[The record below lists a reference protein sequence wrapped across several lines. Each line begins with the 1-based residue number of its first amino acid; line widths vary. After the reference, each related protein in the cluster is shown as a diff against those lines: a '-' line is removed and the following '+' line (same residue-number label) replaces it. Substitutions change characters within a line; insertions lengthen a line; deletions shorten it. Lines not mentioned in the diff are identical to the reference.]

1 MYIEDIIDNLV
12 GIGSLGNARATFLGA
27 YDDTL
32 LSSFDSQLS
41 SGLGLT
47 EKQQALAIRI
57 LKKHSQEITNLLSKP
72 VELFLENPQFR
83 SPPRSIS
90 HSKTV
95 KLFKDQ
101 ENKRYLIRVSFP
113 FDEKLVND
121 IKAYKK
127 EGVHKRVSYT
137 RPTNSEDISWNTQSR
152 SWDFPLREEHIDWL
166 SSKLPSDEFLFDNE
180 LIEFSK
186 EISKV
191 KNQIEK
197 YVPMVIFDGENFK
210 FANSHRNIPQP
221 QSSDLL
227 EVLFH
232 ARKYGISTWD
242 ENIDQALNDVTIN
255 SYTKKLLSKKV
266 DGDIVIDPEIVKID
280 ELSDTINYI
289 GNTLFVIP
297 GGDEYNMLTMSHRF
311 LQRLGITNDQ
321 ISVLFRLDGN
331 SGKICNDYVKDN
343 KLNNPIDEKIKIFFI
358 STKVPKPLL
367 KTSTTIDAIVNLGS
381 TTVHYT
387 LKNLLKNHH
396 FVINY
401 TTKKLKERYIF

>member
-12 GIGSLGNARATFLGA
+12 GIGSLGNAPPAFLSA
-27 YDDTL
+27 YDDML
-32 LSSFDSQLS
+32 LTSFDSQLS

-47 EKQQALAIRI
+47 EKQQALSVRI
-57 LKKHSQEITNLLSKP
+57 LKKHSQEISNLISKP

-101 ENKRYLIRVSFP
+101 ENKRSLIRVSFP
-113 FDEKLVND
+113 YDEKLVND
-121 IKAYKK
+121 IKVY
-127 EGVHKRVSYT
+127 KRVTSIKRTSVSRSINY
-137 RPTNSEDISWNTQSR
+137 EDIFWNTQSR
-152 SWDFPLREEHIDWL
+152 TWDFHLREEHIDWL
-166 SSKLPSDEFLFDNE
+166 SSKLSSEGFSFDNE
-180 LIEFSK
+180 LVEFSK

-197 YVPMVIFDGENFK
+197 YVPMVIFDGKNFK
-210 FANSHRNIPQP
+210 FSNTHKNIPQP

-227 EVLFH
+227 EVLFY

-242 ENIDQALNDVTIN
+242 ENIDQALNDATIN
-255 SYTKKLLSKKV
+255 SYTKTLLSKKI

-289 GNTLFVIP
+289 GNTVFVIP
-297 GGDEYNMLTMSHRF
+297 GGDEYSMLTMSHRF
-311 LQRLGITNDQ
+311 LQRMGIKNEQ

-343 KLNNPIDEKIKIFFI
+343 QLNNPINENIKIFFI

-367 KTSTTIDAIVNLGS
+367 KTSTTIDAIVNLVS

>member
-12 GIGSLGNARATFLGA
+12 GFSSLGNSAPRFLGA
-27 YDDTL
+27 YDEAL

-47 EKQQALAIRI
+47 EKQQTLAVRI
-57 LKKHSQEITNLLSKP
+57 LKKHSQEISNLLSKP

-101 ENKRYLIRVSFP
+101 ENKRSLIRVSFP
-113 FDEKLVND
+113 YDEKLVND
-121 IKAYKK
+121 IKTYKREANK
-127 EGVHKRVSYT
+127 NRMSFS
-137 RPTNSEDISWNTQSR
+137 RPSSSEDIFWNTQSR
-152 SWDFPLREEHIDWL
+152 TWDFHLREEHIDWL
-166 SSKLPSDEFLFDNE
+166 NSKLSSEEFLFDKELKEFANE
-180 LIEFSK
+180 IE
-186 EISKV
+186 KV
-191 KNQIEK
+191 KIQIEN
-197 YVPMVIFDGENFK
+197 YVPMVIFDGKNFK
-210 FANSHRNIPQP
+210 FSNTHKNIPQP
-221 QSSDLL
+221 QSNDLL
-227 EVLFH
+227 EVLFF
-232 ARKYGISTWD
+232 AKKYGIDTWD
-242 ENIDQALNDVTIN
+242 ENIDQSLNDGTIN
-255 SYTKKLLSKKV
+255 PYTKALLSKKI
-266 DGDIVIDPEIVKID
+266 GSEIVIDPEIVVID
-280 ELSDTINYI
+280 DLADTVNYI
-289 GNTLFVIP
+289 GNTVFVIP
-297 GGDEYNMLTMSHRF
+297 GGDEYNMLTKSHQF
-311 LQRLGITNDQ
+311 LQRMGIKNEQ

-331 SGKICNDYVKDN
+331 TGKICNDYVKDN
-343 KLNNPIDEKIKIFFI
+343 QLNNPIDEKINIFFI

>member
-12 GIGSLGNARATFLGA
+12 GIGSLGNSRADFLAA

-47 EKQQALAIRI
+47 EKQQALAVRI
-57 LKKHSQEITNLLSKP
+57 LKKHSQEISNLISKP

-83 SPPRSIS
+83 SPPRSIN

-95 KLFKDQ
+95 KLVKDQ
-101 ENKRYLIRVSFP
+101 ENKRSLIRVSFP
-113 FDEKLVND
+113 YDEKLVND
-121 IKAYKK
+121 IKVY
-127 EGVHKRVSYT
+127 KRVTSIK
-137 RPTNSEDISWNTQSR
+137 RPSVSRPINYEDIFWNTQSR
-152 SWDFPLREEHIDWL
+152 TWDFHLREEHIDWL
-166 SSKLPSDEFLFDNE
+166 SSKLSSEGFSFDNE
-180 LIEFSK
+180 LVEFSK

-197 YVPMVIFDGENFK
+197 YVPMVIFDGKNFK
-210 FANSHRNIPQP
+210 FSNTHKNIPQP

-227 EVLFH
+227 EVLFY

-255 SYTKKLLSKKV
+255 SYTKTLLSKKI

-280 ELSDTINYI
+280 ELSDTIDYI
-289 GNTLFVIP
+289 GNTVFVIP
-297 GGDEYNMLTMSHRF
+297 GGDEYSMLTMAHRF
-311 LQRLGITNDQ
+311 LQRIGIRNDQ

-343 KLNNPIDEKIKIFFI
+343 QLNNPINENIKIFFI

>member
-12 GIGSLGNARATFLGA
+12 GMSSLLNSAPRFLGA

-47 EKQQALAIRI
+47 EKQQTLAVRI
-57 LKKHSQEITNLLSKP
+57 LKKHSQEISNLLSKP
-72 VELFLENPQFR
+72 IELFLENPQFR

-101 ENKRYLIRVSFP
+101 ENKRSLIRVSFP
-113 FDEKLVND
+113 YDEKLVND

-127 EGVHKRVSYT
+127 EVGHKRSGYP
-137 RPTNSEDISWNTQSR
+137 RPINYEDIIWNTQSR
-152 SWDFPLREEHIDWL
+152 TWDFHLREEHIDWL
-166 SSKLPSDEFLFDNE
+166 SSKLSSEGFSFDNE
-180 LIEFSK
+180 LVEFSK

-197 YVPMVIFDGENFK
+197 YIPMVIFDGKNFK
-210 FANSHRNIPQP
+210 FSNTHKNIPQP

-227 EVLFH
+227 EVLFY

-242 ENIDQALNDVTIN
+242 ENIDQALNDATIN
-255 SYTKKLLSKKV
+255 SYTKTLLSKKI

-280 ELSDTINYI
+280 ELSDTIDYI
-289 GNTLFVIP
+289 GNTVFVIP
-297 GGDEYNMLTMSHRF
+297 GGDEYSMLTMSHRF
-311 LQRLGITNDQ
+311 LQRIGIRNDQ

-343 KLNNPIDEKIKIFFI
+343 QLNNPIDENIKIFFI

>member
-12 GIGSLGNARATFLGA
+12 GFGSLGNARANFFSA

-32 LSSFDSQLS
+32 LSSFDSQIS

-47 EKQQALAIRI
+47 EKQQVLAVRI
-57 LKKHSQEITNLLSKP
+57 LKKHSQEISNLLSKP

-83 SPPRSIS
+83 SPPRSIN

-101 ENKRYLIRVSFP
+101 ENKRSLIRVSFP
-113 FDEKLVND
+113 YDEKLVND
-121 IKAYKK
+121 IKNYKR
-127 EGVHKRVSYT
+127 EVGTKRAGFP
-137 RPTNSEDISWNTQSR
+137 RPVNSEDIFWNTQSR
-152 SWDFPLREEHIDWL
+152 TWDFHLREEHIDWL
-166 SSKLPSDEFLFDNE
+166 NLKLSSEGFVFDNE
-180 LIEFSK
+180 LVKFSK
-186 EISKV
+186 EIENV
-191 KNQIEK
+191 KNHMED
-197 YVPMVIFDGENFK
+197 YVPMVIFDGKNFK
-210 FANSHRNIPQP
+210 FANTHKNIPQP

-227 EVLFH
+227 EVLFY
-232 ARKYGISTWD
+232 ARKYGINTWD
-242 ENIDQALNDVTIN
+242 DNIDQALNDATIN
-255 SYTKKLLSKKV
+255 PYTKKLLSKKI
-266 DGDIVIDPEIVKID
+266 DGEIVIDPENVKID
-280 ELSDTINYI
+280 ELSDTIDYI
-289 GNTLFVIP
+289 GNTVFVIP

>member
-12 GIGSLGNARATFLGA
+12 GIGSLGNSRATFLNA

-47 EKQQALAIRI
+47 EKQQALAVRI
-57 LKKHSQEITNLLSKP
+57 LKKHSQEISNLLSKP

-101 ENKRYLIRVSFP
+101 ENKRSLIRVSFP
-113 FDEKLVND
+113 YDEKLVND
-121 IKAYKK
+121 IKVYKR
-127 EGVHKRVSYT
+127 EASIKRTSFS
-137 RPTNSEDISWNTQSR
+137 RSTNYEDIFWNTQSR
-152 SWDFPLREEHIDWL
+152 TWDFHLREEHIDWL
-166 SSKLPSDEFLFDNE
+166 SSKLSSEGFSFDNE
-180 LIEFSK
+180 LVEFSK

-191 KNQIEK
+191 KNHIEK
-197 YVPMVIFDGENFK
+197 YVPMVIFDGKNFK
-210 FANSHRNIPQP
+210 FSNTHKNIPQP

-227 EVLFH
+227 EVLFY
-232 ARKYGISTWD
+232 ARKYGISAWD
-242 ENIDQALNDVTIN
+242 ESIDQALNDVTIN
-255 SYTKKLLSKKV
+255 SYTKTLLSKKI

-280 ELSDTINYI
+280 ELSDTIDYI
-289 GNTLFVIP
+289 GNTVFVIP

-311 LQRLGITNDQ
+311 LQRVGITNDQ

-358 STKVPKPLL
+358 SAKVPKPLL